1 MYMIYYISHLYPV
14 MYLGW
19 WLILN
24 YWKEIK
30 YWKSHETYI
39 KCRSWYVNSICT
51 ERTTA
56 TAVDSSLQL
65 HRPAAERC
73 CTAARPKILP
83 TVSTGDRRVAILVL
97 IWKPSRKDSVI
108 YRRSKPRM
116 AAAWHTATH
125 YQLRVIVPL
134 SSWDHTTCETR
145 EPLSPRA
152 TAESSSSSSS
162 CCSEER
168 ISQCRSDG
176 VVICPCR
183 CPADLTMEIWA
194 ATWPMYIYLYG
205 RNHGLSGHGA
215 PYRCPILRTRE
226 FQLRTR
232 SGTSHSTRWSIYT
245 SYLEEEGPLTAS
257 REPLL
262 PGSSLQFHFG
272 E

>member
-1 MYMIYYISHLYPV
+1 M
-14 MYLGW
+14 W
-19 WLILN
+19 ILFALN
-24 YWKEIK
+24 EPQ
-30 YWKSHETYI
+30 
-39 KCRSWYVNSICT
+39 
-51 ERTTA
+51 
-56 TAVDSSLQL
+56 LQL
-65 HRPAAERC
+65 WTAAYSCTGLQQRC

-116 AAAWHTATH
+116 AAAWHTAAH

-152 TAESSSSSSS
+152 TAESSSSSS

-205 RNHGLSGHGA
+205 RDHGLYGKQKTNTPG
-215 PYRCPILRTRE
+215 I
-226 FQLRTR
+226 
-232 SGTSHSTRWSIYT
+232 
-245 SYLEEEGPLTAS
+245 LTAVS
-257 REPLL
+257 FRWI
-262 PGSSLQFHFG
+262 G
-272 E
+272 ELIA

>member
-1 MYMIYYISHLYPV
+1 M
-14 MYLGW
+14 W
-19 WLILN
+19 ILFALN
-24 YWKEIK
+24 EPQ
-30 YWKSHETYI
+30 
-39 KCRSWYVNSICT
+39 
-51 ERTTA
+51 
-56 TAVDSSLQL
+56 LQL
-65 HRPAAERC
+65 WTAAYSCTGLQQRPA
-73 CTAARPKILP
+73 AARPKILP

-152 TAESSSSSSS
+152 TAESSSSSS

-176 VVICPCR
+176 VVIYPCR

-194 ATWPMYIYLYG
+194 ATWPMVYTYM
-205 RNHGLSGHGA
+205 GA
-215 PYRCPILRTRE
+215 IIVWVDTERRICVPYCAPE
-226 FQLRTR
+226 C
-232 SGTSHSTRWSIYT
+232 
-245 SYLEEEGPLTAS
+245 
-257 REPLL
+257 
-262 PGSSLQFHFG
+262 SS
-272 E
+272 